1 MIYITLIACVPQLIN
16 YDMHELRFYRQTSI
30 KIIEYSVFKLDNVF
44 TIAKIGD
51 KKIIIDYY
59 AFYYVHVLRFEP

>member
-1 MIYITLIACVPQLIN
+1 
-16 YDMHELRFYRQTSI
+16 MHELRFDRQTSI
-30 KIIEYSVFKLDNVF
+30 KIIEYTVFKLDNVL